1 MKKSIVTLALGIF
14 IGVAASYAGPA
25 VAAVKQFILNEVNY
39 PVVVDGV
46 TYKDSKNPILNYN
59 GSTYIPLAKI
69 GDLTG
74 VQYKWNAGKK
84 QVEISTGAKT
94 TSSTDGPA
102 GRKNDYLKP
111 NTEVIIEEPK
121 IKGYNGVSDEADVNY
136 HVAADFGREMPP
148 LLSEGWVAEDL
159 IFDVFNL
166 GYFPDT
172 EAKDGKTYDVIK
184 IRRNYTTLITITLPD
199 GWSDKEAQKEVVA
212 DGIRIQRHMNTNY
225 FSISDLEKQLG
236 IKS

>member
-25 VAAVKQFILNEVNY
+25 VAAVKQYILNEVNY

-74 VQYKWNAGKK
+74 VQYKWNADKK

-94 TSSTDGPA
+94 TSSSSTDGPA
-102 GRKNDYLKP
+102 GRKNDNLKP
-111 NTEVIIEEPK
+111 DTEVEIVEPK
-121 IKGYNGVSDEADVNY
+121 IKGYNGVSDEADFNF
-136 HVAADFGREMPP
+136 HVAQDFDIPSPP
-148 LLSEGWVAEDL
+148 LLSEGWVSQDL
-159 IFDVFNL
+159 IYEVYEYSLMYDPGVVHFQRAYKV
-166 GYFPDT
+166 YFTFEFP
-172 EAKDGKTYDVIK
+172 EGWYDK
-184 IRRNYTTLITITLPD
+184 
-199 GWSDKEAQKEVVA
+199 KAQSETVVSGVRVKRYM
-212 DGIRIQRHMNTNY
+212 DTNY
-225 FSISDLEKQLG
+225 YNIADLEKIG
-236 IKS
+236 VKK